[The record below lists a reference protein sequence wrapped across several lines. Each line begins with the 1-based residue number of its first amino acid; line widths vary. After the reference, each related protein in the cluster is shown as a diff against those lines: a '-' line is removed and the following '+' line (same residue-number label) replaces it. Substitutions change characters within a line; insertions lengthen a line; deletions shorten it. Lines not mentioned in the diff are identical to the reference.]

1 MSPMHGRDYYDILGV
16 GRGASADDIR
26 SAYRKLARKYHPD
39 VNKAPDAATK
49 FAEVQAA
56 YEALS
61 DDAKRK
67 LYDQFGEAGLKA
79 DGPGSPGATPSGA
92 PRGWPGGPRAGQ
104 QVNLD
109 MEDLGEVFDAIF
121 GGGGSSGGANAKTRR
136 SSGPRTRSRTH
147 PDSDLGDLDTEP
159 LHNMQEARVDFVT
172 AAKGGTQTVRIQ
184 MDAGG
189 VKSLEVKIPAGVE
202 QGAQLR
208 VKGILNDS
216 RGRAG
221 DLVLAVHILPHE
233 LWRRGE
239 FVDTGQGLDLF
250 LDLPLSISEATLGAT
265 VDVPTLTG
273 AVQVT
278 IPPGT
283 ASGKKLRLRGMGIRT
298 EDGRKGDL
306 VAIIQVTPPT
316 HAGTQA
322 TELEKDVLRR
332 IAAMGPAPRA
342 GAAWHRN

>member
-1 MSPMHGRDYYDILGV
+1 MAGRDYYDILGV

-26 SAYRKLARKYHPD
+26 NAYRKLARKYHPD
-39 VNKAPDAATK
+39 VNKAPDAAKK
-49 FAEVQAA
+49 FAELQDA

-61 DDAKRK
+61 DDGKRK

-79 DGPGSPGATPSGA
+79 DVGGPAGSGGGGA
-92 PRGWPGGPRAGQ
+92 PRGWPGGPGGARPGQ

-121 GGGGSSGGANAKTRR
+121 GGGSGGGASSRR
-136 SSGPRTRSRTH
+136 TGGARTKAH
-147 PDSDLGDLDTEP
+147 GFPGVDLDGEDDAP
-159 LHNMQEARVDFVT
+159 MHNLQEARIDFVT
-172 AAKGGTQTVRIQ
+172 AAKGGTQTVRVQ
-184 MDAGG
+184 MEHGG
-189 VKSLEVKIPAGVE
+189 TKSLEVKIPAGVE
-202 QGAQLR
+202 QGSQLR
-208 VKGILNDS
+208 VKGVLTDA
-216 RGRAG
+216 RGRAR

-239 FVDTGQGLDLF
+239 NSDTGQGLDLF

-265 VDVPTLTG
+265 VDVPTLSGT
-273 AVQVT
+273 VQLT
-278 IPPGT
+278 IPAGT

-306 VAIIQVTPPT
+306 VAIMQIVPP
-316 HAGTQA
+316 APAATQA

-332 IAAMGPAPRA
+332 IASMGQAPRA
-342 GAAWHRN
+342 GPAWRRT

>member
-1 MSPMHGRDYYDILGV
+1 MAGRDYYDILGV
-16 GRGASADDIR
+16 GRSASTDEIR

-39 VNKAPDAATK
+39 VNKAPDAAK
-49 FAEVQAA
+49 NFAEVQAA

-61 DDAKRK
+61 DDGKRK

-79 DGPGSPGATPSGA
+79 DGAGPSGPGPSSA
-92 PRGWPGGPRAGQ
+92 PRGWPGGARPGQ

-121 GGGGSSGGANAKTRR
+121 GGSGGGGAGAAKRSGGA
-136 SSGPRTRSRTH
+136 RTQGRGF
-147 PDSDLGDLDTEP
+147 PGMDLDDEDDAP
-159 LHNMQEARVDFVT
+159 MHNLQEARVDFVT
-172 AAKGGTQTVRIQ
+172 AAKGGTQSVRVQ
-184 MDAGG
+184 TEGG
-189 VKSLEVKIPAGVE
+189 STKSLEVKIPAGVE

-208 VKGILNDS
+208 MKGVLNDS
-216 RGRAG
+216 RGRPR

-239 FVDTGQGLDLF
+239 NSDTGQGLDVF

-273 AVQVT
+273 TVQVT
-278 IPPGT
+278 IPAGT
-283 ASGKKLRLRGMGIRT
+283 ASGKKLRLRGIGIRT

-306 VAIIQVTPPT
+306 VAIVQVVPP
-316 HAGTQA
+316 AQASSQA

-332 IAAMGPAPRA
+332 IASMGPAPRA
-342 GAAWHRN
+342 GAAWRRN